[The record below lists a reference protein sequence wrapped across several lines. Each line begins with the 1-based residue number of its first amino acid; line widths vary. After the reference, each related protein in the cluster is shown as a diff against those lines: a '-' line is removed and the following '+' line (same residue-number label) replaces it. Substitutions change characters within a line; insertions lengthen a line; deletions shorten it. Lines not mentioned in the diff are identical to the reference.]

1 MSLIPLPLHFD
12 ELLGALGG
20 TKCKGCG
27 KRPSDPALCLL
38 CGALLCGASACCRHK
53 PRDRH
58 MFGRSTVL
66 NSGSIGECTAHA
78 SLCSGS
84 GASLMLFLSGR
95 RSTDVLLLAP
105 GGASCFAGASPYV
118 DVHGE
123 QDLGLKRGRPL
134 MLSAARYGQ
143 LTELWASGGIAREV
157 FSNRLLTN
165 QPVNIHGVY

>member
-1 MSLIPLPLHFD
+1 
-12 ELLGALGG
+12 
-20 TKCKGCG
+20 
-27 KRPSDPALCLL
+27 
-38 CGALLCGASACCRHK
+38 
-53 PRDRH
+53 
-58 MFGRSTVL
+58 
-66 NSGSIGECTAHA
+66 
-78 SLCSGS
+78 
-84 GASLMLFLSGR
+84 MLFLSGR

-118 DVHGE
+118 DAHGE